1 MIGKN
6 YNTIFVQEFIFPRRK
21 LILKRITDEFQNIE
35 SSILTNSKE
44 LDVLS
49 TIKEALYEPIE
60 IWWPQ
65 NRTDLYAFTHAIG
78 VEVPIQYNGTVP
90 TGFEIIELSSCK
102 MMVFQ
107 GELNN
112 SYDAVDF
119 HKKIERYNPELYGF
133 EWAAEDAPRIRLAPM
148 EYSGYIEARPV
159 RLLF

>member
-1 MIGKN
+1 MIGEI
-6 YNTIFVQEFIFPRRK
+6 YNTVFVQEFIFPRRK
-21 LILKRITDEFQNIE
+21 LILKRITDKFHNTE
-35 SSILTNSKE
+35 SSFLMNSKE

-49 TIKEALYEPIE
+49 TIIEALYEPIE

-65 NRTDLYAFTHAIG
+65 NRTDAYAFSHAIG
-78 VEVPIQYNGTVP
+78 VEVPIQYNGTIP

-112 SYDAVDF
+112 SHDVVDF
-119 HKKIERYNPELYGF
+119 QKKIECYNPELYGF
-133 EWAAEDAPRIRLAPM
+133 EWADEDAPRIRLVPM
-148 EYSGYIEARPV
+148 EYRGCIEARPV